1 MRVAVDMTDVAKLQ
15 SYVSNGDEG
24 DMDMLPDEDNDL
36 DDDDDDDIPGL
47 ESVSSSD
54 VSTRSRKVPVYLD
67 SLFTLRTLE
76 RTTE

>member
-1 MRVAVDMTDVAKLQ
+1 MTDVAKLQ

-24 DMDMLPDEDNDL
+24 DMDMLPDDDNDL
-36 DDDDDDDIPGL
+36 DDDDDDIPGL

-54 VSTRSRKVPVYLD
+54 VSTRSRKVPVCLA